1 MTTDAEALERVTAA
15 GEEWPDG
22 TYGRARPLR
31 PPYVPGQPDPA
42 GALHAQELAEA
53 LEDWHV
59 GPRAELAAR
68 AEQLHTEKS

>member
-1 MTTDAEALERVTAA
+1 MTTDAEVLERIAAA

-22 TYGRARPLR
+22 TYGGTRAPR

-42 GALHAQELAEA
+42 AALHAQELAEA

-68 AEQLHTEKS
+68 AEHLHTETS